1 MILQTVL
8 VFAMIGVLGLV
19 LRWTF
24 KRDKNASVWDAP
36 VWPDAATPWSAAD
49 LASRGSQPMAMP
61 YGSPAAAA
69 ELSEPVTLD
78 DDGGDDFGLLAEAA
92 RAGSHEEVERIRA
105 VLAQAGIRATTAVGQ
120 DGRQRVLV
128 FAADVHRARRIAG
141 RSS

>member
-1 MILQTVL
+1 MLLQTVL
-8 VFAMIGVLGLV
+8 VFAMIGLLGLV

-24 KRDKNASVWDAP
+24 KRDKDAP

-49 LASRGSQPMAMP
+49 LASRASQPMAMP

-92 RAGSHEEVERIRA
+92 RAESPHEAERIRA
-105 VLAQAGIRATTAVGQ
+105 VLAQAGIRATTTVGR

-128 FAADVHRARRIAG
+128 FTADVHRARRIAG
-141 RSS
+141 GSS